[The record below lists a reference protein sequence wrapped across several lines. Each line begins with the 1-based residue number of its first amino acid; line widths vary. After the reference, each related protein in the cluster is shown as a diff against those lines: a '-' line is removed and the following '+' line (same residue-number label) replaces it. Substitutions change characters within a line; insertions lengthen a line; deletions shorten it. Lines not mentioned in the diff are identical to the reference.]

1 MNKKIL
7 AIVFAILAAVLYA
20 INIPISKL
28 LLNKIEPTMM
38 AAYLYLGAEIG
49 VSLLYMFTKR
59 NQTEHGE
66 KYTKKRYSVCSWNGI
81 TRWLPLLVMQS
92 LFFLRRDRLR

>member
-38 AAYLYLGAEIG
+38 AAYLYLGAGIG

-59 NQTEHGE
+59 NQTEHSE
-66 KYTKKRYSVCSWNGI
+66 KYTKKDIPFVVGMVLLDGCRYS
-81 TRWLPLLVMQS
+81 
-92 LFFLRRDRLR
+92 

>member
-28 LLNKIEPTMM
+28 LLKKIEPTMM
-38 AAYLYLGAEIG
+38 QHI
-49 VSLLYMFTKR
+49 
-59 NQTEHGE
+59 
-66 KYTKKRYSVCSWNGI
+66 CI
-81 TRWLPLLVMQS
+81 
-92 LFFLRRDRLR
+92 